1 MTTDPVGLFD
11 GGEALWAG
19 VTALHD
25 LDDAQLATL
34 EQACRQRDRADA
46 LAEKASTGDA
56 SALRHERE
64 AGLAMTRLLAAMRL
78 PDDAGRRPQ
87 ARQLRGVQQ
96 PSAGRS
102 VEDRLRAVPS

>member
-1 MTTDPVGLFD
+1 M
-11 GGEALWAG
+11 ALWAG
-19 VTALHD
+19 VTALHLD
-25 LDDAQLATL
+25 LDGAQLATL

-87 ARQLRGVQQ
+87 ARQLRGVQK
-96 PSAGRS
+96 PGKVSS
-102 VEDRLRAVPS
+102 LDRARQVKSGA